1 MYVYPNLLNNSFILV
16 VFIGKNRIIRNMI
29 FLLGEYK
36 MKLKKYGIIFFILL
50 FAFSCKKTNLTITE
64 PGPDFFLGKMQNG
77 NWPGVK
83 VDGDKL
89 TINSGN
95 NKGDYTFEE
104 PILGVG
110 GIYKDKNGEYLVT
123 VPAGDNLGTVK
134 MDEEAKKAID
144 EILGIVGPDN
154 ALGAING
161 IINSNDPNKIEVDKV
176 IGNADVTPEEQKRI
190 EDLINDLN
198 GKNHFKNPEVI
209 GPNKP

>member
-83 VDGDKL
+83 VDGNNL
-89 TINSGN
+89 NING
-95 NKGDYTFEE
+95 KDYTFEE

-110 GIYKDKNGEYLVT
+110 GIYKDPNGDYIIT
-123 VPAGDNLGTVK
+123 VPAGDNLGTVG
-134 MDEEAKKAID
+134 MDEEGKKALD
-144 EILGIVGPDN
+144 EILDIVGPDN
-154 ALGAING
+154 ALGAVNG
-161 IINSNDPNKIEVDKV
+161 IINSKDPGNLDTDKI
-176 IGNADVTPEEQKRI
+176 IGNADVTEEEKKRI
-190 EDLINDLN
+190 EDLVNGLN
-198 GKNHFKNPEVI
+198 NGNHFTNPDVI